1 VARAPDR
8 TPAALTF
15 VIAVSGSRGQQTR
28 LGLVKAA
35 LARRLDELR
44 PDHRVA
50 LVFYGSRG
58 RVVLEPTADK
68 EALRAAIDRLQ
79 PEGATNAE
87 EGLAL
92 GYRLAS
98 EALRPGAIN
107 RVVLA
112 SDGVANVGATG
123 PDSILAT
130 VRSQAARGIELTTLG
145 FGMGNYNDVLMERLA
160 DEGDGRYAYID
171 TLDEAR
177 RVLVEELTGTLQT
190 VAEEARAQVE
200 INPEVVE
207 RYRLL
212 GYENR
217 DVADE
222 RFRDDTVDAGEIG
235 AGHTVTALYEIKLR
249 KAATGRAGTR
259 AYRHAPVAI
268 LRLRWRPAG
277 TDAFVETERPL
288 TVGELARRWESA
300 TPALRLA
307 GLAAELAELLRGS
320 YWAREGSLDAV
331 FRGLQQLQPELAG
344 DARAAELAAMA
355 GKAARLEAER
365 AAAEAE
371 ADPGG

>member
-1 VARAPDR
+1 
-8 TPAALTF
+8 
-15 VIAVSGSRGQQTR
+15 
-28 LGLVKAA
+28 
-35 LARRLDELR
+35 
-44 PDHRVA
+44 
-50 LVFYGSRG
+50 
-58 RVVLEPTADK
+58 VVLEPTADK

-235 AGHTVTALYEIKLR
+235 AGHDVTALYEVKLEGR
-249 KAATGRAGTR
+249 PGRRDEIATL
-259 AYRHAPVAI
+259 H
-268 LRLRWRPAG
+268 LRWASAAAG
-277 TDAFVETERPL
+277 EMFEISHVVTGADFAPTWDK
-288 TVGELARRWESA
+288 AS
-300 TPALRLA
+300 PALRLTT
-307 GLAAELAELLRGS
+307 LVAEFAELLKKT
-320 YWAREGSLDAV
+320 YWSKDGELDGV
-331 FRGLQQLQPELAG
+331 FFRAQQVSAEFAG
-344 DARAAELAAMA
+344 DRKVADFVSLVGRAAEYS
-355 GKAARLEAER
+355 RE
-365 AAAEAE
+365 
-371 ADPGG
+371 D